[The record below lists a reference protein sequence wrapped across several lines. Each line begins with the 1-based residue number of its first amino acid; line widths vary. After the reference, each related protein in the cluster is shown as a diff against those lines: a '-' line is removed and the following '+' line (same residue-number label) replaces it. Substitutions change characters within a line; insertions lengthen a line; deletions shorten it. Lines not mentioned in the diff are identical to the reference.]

1 MKLNR
6 EKVIIAVMTLVLVWY
21 FKDYISFWGTSS
33 PPPVLSSAVPAL
45 SLKETVT
52 YENVQELIEIERPV
66 SVALGPKDW
75 GKDIFYD
82 RSQIYKSWFK
92 LTGISEMRDGYKA
105 FINGEILNEGNRIRG
120 FTITQITPT
129 LVKLKKN
136 KSRLTLKL
144 E

>member
-6 EKVIIAVMTLVLVWY
+6 EKVIVAVMALILVWY

-92 LTGISEMRDGYKA
+92 LTGISKMRDGYKA

>member
-82 RSQIYKSWFK
+82 RSQIYNCWFK
-92 LTGISEMRDGYKA
+92 LTGISGMREGYKA
-105 FINGEILNEGNRIRG
+105 VINGEILSEGDRIRG
-120 FTITQITPT
+120 FTITRSTST
-129 LVKLKKN
+129 RVTLKKN
-136 KSRLTLKL
+136 KNWLTLKL
-144 E
+144 G

>member
-82 RSQIYKSWFK
+82 RSQIYNSWFK
-92 LTGISEMRDGYKA
+92 LTGISKMREGYKA
-105 FINGEILNEGNRIRG
+105 FINGEILSEGDRIRG
-120 FTITQITPT
+120 FTITRITST
-129 LVKLKKN
+129 RVTLKKN
-136 KSRLTLKL
+136 KNWLTLKL
-144 E
+144 G

>member
-82 RSQIYKSWFK
+82 RSQIYNSWFK
-92 LTGISEMRDGYKA
+92 LTGISRMREGYKA
-105 FINGEILNEGNRIRG
+105 FINGEILSEGDRIRG
-120 FTITQITPT
+120 FTITRITST
-129 LVKLKKN
+129 RVTLKKN
-136 KSRLTLKL
+136 KNWLTLKL
-144 E
+144 G